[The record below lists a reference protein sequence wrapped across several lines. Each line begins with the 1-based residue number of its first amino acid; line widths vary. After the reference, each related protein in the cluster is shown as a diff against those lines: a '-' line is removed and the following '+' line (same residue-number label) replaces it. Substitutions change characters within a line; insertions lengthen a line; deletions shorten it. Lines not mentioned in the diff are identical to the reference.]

1 MESNQALK
9 SVFIAYNQAYHSL
22 IIRILDR
29 QSLRGYTS
37 WNHVQGRGSDDGEPH
52 LGSHAWPA
60 MNNAMLVIVPA
71 ERLERLLEALREL
84 DQKTPEQ
91 GLRAFVWNVEQS
103 I

>member
-1 MESNQALK
+1 METNQALK

-37 WNHVQGRGSDDGEPH
+37 WNHVQGRGSHEGEPH